1 MGRVAIDQDTL
12 LGGLFLSAILF
23 AVLWFFFGITWWV
36 IAAPVVLMTLV
47 VLGSTVDDTDEAIVD
62 HNILTAETPT
72 SGNGL

>member
-47 VLGSTVDDTDEAIVD
+47 VLGWVFSVTEALSCMAAALMGIY
-62 HNILTAETPT
+62 LK
-72 SGNGL
+72 